1 MKKAVDKLFAVF
13 LAIIAI
19 TAGLAVAAELVRP
32 YMGWIVAAL
41 IILVVVAAVA
51 FLSPTA
57 SGWVD
62 RIRNRDSNEWS
73 E

>member
-1 MKKAVDKLFAVF
+1 MKKAMDKLFAVF

-19 TAGLAVAAELVRP
+19 TTGLAVAAELVRP

-41 IILVVVAAVA
+41 IILVVVVGVA

-57 SGWVD
+57 SGLFD
-62 RIRNRDSNEWS
+62 RIRNRDSSEWS